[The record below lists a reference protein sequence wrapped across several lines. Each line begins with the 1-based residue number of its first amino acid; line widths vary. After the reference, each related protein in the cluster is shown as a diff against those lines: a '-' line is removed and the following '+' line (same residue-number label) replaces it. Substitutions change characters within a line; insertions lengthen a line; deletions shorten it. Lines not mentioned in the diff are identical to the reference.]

1 MIFQADSK
9 LNQIVGVLHKKLR
22 EEGNLEAGKT
32 GIFITMDGN
41 ISPRICK
48 VYPNDLSNATFSNK
62 IGYSLCLLC

>member
-32 GIFITMDGN
+32 GIFITMNGN
-41 ISPRICK
+41 VSPRICK
-48 VYPNDLSNATFSNK
+48 VHLSNPSNQFF
-62 IGYSLCLLC
+62 